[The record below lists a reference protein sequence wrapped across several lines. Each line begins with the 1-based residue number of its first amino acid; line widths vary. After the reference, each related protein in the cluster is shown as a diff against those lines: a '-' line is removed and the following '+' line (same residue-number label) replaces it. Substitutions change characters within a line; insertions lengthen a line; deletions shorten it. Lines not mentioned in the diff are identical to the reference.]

1 MSRYLPFLPLIFGY
15 VLWYRIFAFVV
26 WRLYSG
32 TRLLSRHMISGGQI
46 EPCTKGAWPVSG
58 VLRQL
63 ARGRFARK
71 HGIWLGNGCGSRH
84 DASLGAGPV
93 TREGDLLRDSA

>member
-1 MSRYLPFLPLIFGY
+1 MY
-15 VLWYRIFAFVV
+15 
-26 WRLYSG
+26 
-32 TRLLSRHMISGGQI
+32 
-46 EPCTKGAWPVSG
+46 KGSVARVG